1 MLEFTRQTTQV
12 DTRRCEE
19 CVALGVVTGEV
30 SYRRSDLIGVPFAA
44 AIVAVSVV
52 CLGEEG
58 RWYAEVR
65 EEERKLMV
73 CLVLPR
79 IPLLRCSP

>member
-1 MLEFTRQTTQV
+1 V

-30 SYRRSDLIGVPFAA
+30 GYRWSDLIGVPFAT

-58 RWYAEVR
+58 RWYAEVQ
-65 EEERKLMV
+65 
-73 CLVLPR
+73 
-79 IPLLRCSP
+79 